1 MKSEDVEKSEITSSF
16 REKIIYLPNLTEY
29 IGISVHV
36 EVHVE
41 MLCGGGTPGCQTFQP
56 LKQVNKL

>member
-41 MLCGGGTPGCQTFQP
+41 MLCGGGTPGC
-56 LKQVNKL
+56 

>member
-29 IGISVHV
+29 VVISVHV

-41 MLCGGGTPGCQTFQP
+41 VLPGRVAP
-56 LKQVNKL
+56 LRQVV